1 MKTKPSAQYGR
12 ASQLLDPSRGC
23 KMPSTKE
30 LAASVGTATVL
41 VVGDLVGS
49 NFPHVGSRAD
59 NASHCPDARASQWQ
73 PFYDWEVVE
82 WICEA

>member
-1 MKTKPSAQYGR
+1 VQYGR

-30 LAASVGTATVL
+30 LAASVGTATGL

-49 NFPHVGSRAD
+49 NFRMLDPVQITPLTVLTPGPHSGSHSTTGKLSSGFAK
-59 NASHCPDARASQWQ
+59 HDALR
-73 PFYDWEVVE
+73 YR
-82 WICEA
+82 